1 MLIEP
6 LPKRASVTQSS
17 QQVPAARRV
26 QPVAATMT
34 DEQEGSAFMAFLG
47 QHREFASTHRGA

>member
-6 LPKRASVTQSS
+6 LATRASLVKSDQP
-17 QQVPAARRV
+17 VPVARRA

-34 DEQEGSAFMAFLG
+34 DEQEGSAFMSFLG